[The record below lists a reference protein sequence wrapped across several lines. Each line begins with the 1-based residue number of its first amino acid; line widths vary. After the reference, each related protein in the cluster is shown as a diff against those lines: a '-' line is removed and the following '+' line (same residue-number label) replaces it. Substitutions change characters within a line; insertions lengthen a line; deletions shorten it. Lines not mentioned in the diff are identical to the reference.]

1 MKKDYQ
7 RRVTPRRTEETE
19 EAQQGKIQLQFDR
32 GEVLKELQDGLHRF
46 AMGLGLELARQFMEE
61 EVTRLCG
68 QRHERVGERSASR
81 HGSQR
86 GTMTL
91 AGQKVP
97 IERPRVRSTQGKGEI
112 PIEVY
117 GVAQRDTAMPDAV
130 LQRLVRGVSSRDYE
144 GVIERAA
151 DGFGVKRSS
160 VSRAFKTASARKITE
175 LRDRR
180 LEQRFPVIFID
191 GVGYADSLM
200 IVALGV
206 AEDGHKV
213 VLGFRE
219 GATENVLACKG
230 LLEDLVERGVDSTL
244 PTLFVLDGSKAL
256 RRAVADVWGTRAIV
270 QRCRAHKKRNVK
282 AHVSDK
288 HWPEVERMLVRAWGE
303 KSHAKALKQLQTLV
317 SYLDRISPDAANSLR
332 EGLEETLTITRLAV
346 PAELASH
353 LHTTNPIE
361 SAFSI
366 TRRLTGRVK
375 RWRDGAMKL
384 RWCAT
389 GLVEAEKR
397 FRRIKGY
404 RDIPKLIHALDSSL
418 AEHLQSEKKTA

>member
-1 MKKDYQ
+1 M
-7 RRVTPRRTEETE
+7 
-19 EAQQGKIQLQFDR
+19 QLQFDR
-32 GEVLKELQDGLHRF
+32 GEVMKELQEGLHRF
-46 AMGLGLELARQFMEE
+46 AIGLGLELARQFMEE

-68 QRHERVGERSASR
+68 RRHERVSERAASR
-81 HGSQR
+81 HGRQQ
-86 GTMTL
+86 GTITL
-91 AGQKVP
+91 AGQKLP
-97 IERPRVRSTQGKGEI
+97 IERPRVRSTRGGGEI

-117 GVAQRDTAMPDAV
+117 GIAQRDAAMPEAV

-160 VSRAFKTASARKITE
+160 VSRAFKTASAQKIAE
-175 LRDRR
+175 IRERR
-180 LEQRFPVIFID
+180 LEKRFPVIFMD

-206 AEDGHKV
+206 DEDGRKT

-219 GATENVLACKG
+219 GATENVLACKS
-230 LLEDLVERGVDSTL
+230 LLEELIERGVDSTL

-256 RRAVADVWGTRAIV
+256 RRAVADVWGSRAIV

-282 AHVSDK
+282 AHVPDK

-303 KSHAKALKQLQTLV
+303 KNHARAFKQLHTLV
-317 SYLDRISPDAANSLR
+317 AYLDRISPDAANSLR
-332 EGLEETLTITRLAV
+332 EGLEETLTITRLRV
-346 PAELASH
+346 DDELASH

-404 RDIPKLIHALDSSL
+404 RDIPKLIQTLDSL
-418 AEHLQSEKKTA
+418 AESLPSEKKTA

>member
-1 MKKDYQ
+1 MKKAYQ
-7 RRVTPRRTEETE
+7 KRVGPRREEE
-19 EAQQGKIQLQFDR
+19 AREAQQGEIQLRFNR
-32 GEVLKELQDGLHRF
+32 GEVLQELQEGLHRF

-61 EVTRLCG
+61 EVTLLCG
-68 QRHERVGERSASR
+68 HRHERVGERSASR
-81 HGSQR
+81 HGTQR
-86 GTMTL
+86 GTITL
-91 AGQKVP
+91 AGQKIP
-97 IERPRVRSTQGKGEI
+97 IERPRVRSTRGGGEI
-112 PIEVY
+112 PIQVY

-130 LQRLVRGVSSRDYE
+130 LQRMVRGVSSRDYE

-151 DGFGVKRSS
+151 DGFGIKRSS
-160 VSRAFKTASARKITE
+160 VSRAFKTASARKIEE
-175 LRDRR
+175 LRERR

-219 GATENVLACKG
+219 GATENVLACK
-230 LLEDLVERGVDSTL
+230 DLVERGVDSML

-256 RRAVADVWGTRAIV
+256 RRAVADVWGTRATV

-288 HWPEVERMLVRAWGE
+288 HWPEVERMLVRAWSE
-303 KSHAKALKQLQTLV
+303 KSYPKALKQLQTLV

-332 EGLEETLTITRLAV
+332 EGLDETLTITRLGV
-346 PAELASH
+346 PAELSSH

-375 RWRDGAMKL
+375 RWRDGTMKL

-418 AEHLQSEKKTA
+418 AEPLPSEKKTA